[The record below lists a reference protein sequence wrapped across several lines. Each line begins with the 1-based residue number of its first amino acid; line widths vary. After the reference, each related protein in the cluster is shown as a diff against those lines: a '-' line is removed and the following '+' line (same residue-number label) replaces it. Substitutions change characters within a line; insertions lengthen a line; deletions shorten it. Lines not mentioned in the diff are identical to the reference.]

1 MSMPR
6 PDHVATPAS
15 VELDPEV
22 LGEEHTP
29 EDDLVAEPEEYAPE
43 VELAEPTREA
53 SPEDVAEQVAEVPGD
68 DDEVMAEDEEY

>member
-6 PDHVATPAS
+6 PEPVATPAS
-15 VELDPEV
+15 VELDPDV

-29 EDDLVAEPEEYAPE
+29 EDDLVAEPEEYEPE
-43 VELAEPTREA
+43 VELQEPTREA

-68 DDEVMAEDEEY
+68 EDEVIAEDEEY